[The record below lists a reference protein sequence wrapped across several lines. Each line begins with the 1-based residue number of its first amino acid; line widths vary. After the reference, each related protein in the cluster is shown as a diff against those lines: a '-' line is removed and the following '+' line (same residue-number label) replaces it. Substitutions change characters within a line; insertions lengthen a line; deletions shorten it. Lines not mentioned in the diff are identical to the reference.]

1 MVRQNNIYVYEGER
15 ERAKKIESRFVD
27 HKIVLYASLVVS
39 EISAIKHKKKEMNYL
54 LKYLQLQLFENVHLG
69 TH

>member
-1 MVRQNNIYVYEGER
+1 MYEGER
-15 ERAKKIESRFVD
+15 EREQKKIESRFVD

>member
-1 MVRQNNIYVYEGER
+1 MVRQNYIYMCMREG